1 MRTIIKKTFIFIVVL
16 LPAFFCVANNSIQVV
31 NNSIQKEIH
40 PVVIKAGA
48 AVSSPK
54 TSSIQATIDGHSLTV
69 VFLENL
75 GTVHIEVTDLNGGA
89 VALTDLYT
97 PNGYI
102 AYIYNTGSYIV
113 TFTLTNGDEYYGE
126 FDVTD

>member
-1 MRTIIKKTFIFIVVL
+1 MRKSLKKAFIIFGIL
-16 LPAFFCVANNSIQVV
+16 LPSFFCVANNST
-31 NNSIQKEIH
+31 QKENH
-40 PVVIKAGA
+40 PVVIKASA
-48 AVSSPK
+48 SVSSPK
-54 TSSIQATIDGHSLTV
+54 TSSIQATINGHYLTV

-75 GTVHIEVTDLNGGA
+75 GTVYIEVTDTNGGT
-89 VALTDLYT
+89 VAMTDLYT

-102 AYIYNTGSYIV
+102 ANIYNTGSYIV